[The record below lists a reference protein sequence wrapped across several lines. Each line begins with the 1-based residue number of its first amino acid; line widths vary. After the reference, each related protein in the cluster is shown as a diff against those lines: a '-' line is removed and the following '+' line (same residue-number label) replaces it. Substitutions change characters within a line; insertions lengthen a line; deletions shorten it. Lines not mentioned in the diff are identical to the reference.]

1 MVARGCG
8 FKVSIV
14 NLPPGLQSGTY
25 SFLLSKCHDYNRP
38 VPPCAPPPCFSGS
51 LLIEIRLLKK
61 WGLEP
66 TVSLFKNKIGITAR
80 RHLGSIY
87 SGPKET
93 LGRGIC
99 SPKLSVPG
107 LWGGRVGVKEQLSH
121 SRGSGRVLSC
131 YFRAGL
137 GLHIQDFVS
146 PWCLRRALNL
156 WL

>member
-1 MVARGCG
+1 MAL
-8 FKVSIV
+8 KSPSSICR
-14 NLPPGLQSGTY
+14 LGYSLELTRFCFPSATITTGL
-25 SFLLSKCHDYNRP
+25 CHH
-38 VPPCAPPPCFSGS
+38 VPPPPCFSGS